1 MIPIVSIVGW
11 SNSGKTTFITELIPA
26 LKEKGYK
33 VATIK
38 HDAHKFQID
47 KPGKDSW
54 QHREA
59 GAKIVILSS
68 SDKVAMIKE
77 VREEPSVETLVEEYI
92 DSDIDSDFDL
102 VLAEGYKTGSTSK
115 VEVFRPNVYNKPAV
129 DEENLLLRVIND
141 STREELL
148 AQVDRVCKVI
158 EKEVL

>member
-1 MIPIVSIVGW
+1 MIPVISIVGW

-26 LKEKGYK
+26 LKARGYK

-47 KPGKDSW
+47 KTGKDSW

-59 GAKIVILSS
+59 GAETVILSS

-77 VREEPSVETLVEEYI
+77 VVEEPSVETLVQQY
-92 DSDIDSDFDL
+92 IDSDFDL
-102 VLAEGYKTGSTSK
+102 VIAEGYKTGATPK
-115 VEVFRPNVYNKPAV
+115 VEIFRPGLYDQPAV

-141 STREELL
+141 STIEGLL
-148 AQVDRVCKVI
+148 AQVERVCKVI
-158 EKEVL
+158 EKKVL